1 MALMSH
7 TSTVERLARVLAGL
21 TLSRNA
27 RGTDAHA
34 GEEVDRRWQDFV
46 PDAEAVLKTLREAG
60 PEMTAVGDPVLWER
74 MVRAAL
80 GQPDEGIPNPTH

>member
-1 MALMSH
+1 MTLTSH
-7 TSTVERLARVLAGL
+7 TSTLERVARVLAGL

-27 RGTDAHA
+27 GGNDAHA
-34 GEEVDRRWQDFV
+34 GEQIDRVWQNYV

-60 PEMTAVGDPVLWER
+60 PEMAAVGDPAMWER

-80 GQPDEGIPNPTH
+80 NQPDVPKS